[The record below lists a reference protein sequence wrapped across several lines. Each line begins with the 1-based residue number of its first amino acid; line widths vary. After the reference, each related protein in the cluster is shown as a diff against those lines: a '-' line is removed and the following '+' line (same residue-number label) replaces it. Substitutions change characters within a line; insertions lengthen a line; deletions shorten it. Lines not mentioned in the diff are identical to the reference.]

1 MLFLSTHF
9 SDIAELALDL
19 LGMADMTNNEE
30 HRKLA
35 SKYQM

>member
-19 LGMADMTNNEE
+19 LGMADMTNFG
-30 HRKLA
+30 
-35 SKYQM
+35 S